1 LLLEVMRGNQ
11 NLFVRK
17 DEIEAAWKWCDQLIA
32 GWKNPVMRP
41 SRMRPGP
48 GADEL
53 DCTDHAGREVVVWRY
68 LI

>member
-32 GWKNPVMRP
+32 GWKNPAMRP

-48 GADEL
+48 G
-53 DCTDHAGREVVVWRY
+53 GR
-68 LI
+68 